1 MRVAYIR
8 VSTIEQNTARQEE
21 GLKSHNIE
29 KYFIEKVSGKNTHR
43 PELQKALDF
52 CREGDILYVW
62 DFSRLARSTID
73 LLNIAEMLTAKGVAL
88 VSIKENIDTSTP
100 QGKLM
105 LTLIGAIAEFERT
118 SLLEKQR
125 EGIAIAKAA
134 GKYKGRKPVEVE
146 NFAPYYDD
154 YMSRRMTKGQL
165 AKKLKISRPTL
176 DRLFKE
182 YETTKETVAQ

>member
-1 MRVAYIR
+1 MNVSYIR
-8 VSTIEQNTARQEE
+8 VSTIDQNTARQEE
-21 GLKSHNIE
+21 GLKPYNIE
-29 KYFIEKVSGKNTHR
+29 KTFIEKISGKNTKR

-52 CREGDILYVW
+52 CREGDTLYVW

-73 LLNIAEMLTAKGVAL
+73 LLNIAELLTSKGVTL

-125 EGIAIAKAA
+125 EGIAIAKRE
-134 GKYKGRKPVEVE
+134 GKYKGGHPKKIDKAFFEKLLKQYNERKINKVQ
-146 NFAPYYDD
+146 FA
-154 YMSRRMTKGQL
+154 
-165 AKKLKISRPTL
+165 AALKVSRPTL
-176 DRLFKE
+176 DKLLKE
-182 YETTKETVAQ
+182 EG

>member
-1 MRVAYIR
+1 MNVSYIR
-8 VSTIEQNTARQEE
+8 VSTIDQNTARQEE
-21 GLKSHNIE
+21 GLKPYNIE
-29 KYFIEKVSGKNTHR
+29 KSFIEKISGKNAKR
-43 PELQKALDF
+43 PELQKALEF

-73 LLNIAEMLTAKGVAL
+73 LLNIAELLTSKGVTL

-125 EGIAIAKAA
+125 EGIAIAKVA
-134 GKYKGRKPVEVE
+134 GKYKGRKPIKVDD
-146 NFAPYYDD
+146 FKQYYDD
-154 YMSRRMTKGQL
+154 YMQRRINKSQL
-165 AKKLKISRPTL
+165 AKKLKISRPIL
-176 DRLFKE
+176 NKLFNE
-182 YETTKETVAQ
+182 YIQTNSI

>member
-1 MRVAYIR
+1 MNVSHIR
-8 VSTIEQNTARQEE
+8 VSTIDQNTARQEE
-21 GLKSHNIE
+21 GLKPYNIE
-29 KYFIEKVSGKNTHR
+29 KSFIEKISGKNAKR
-43 PELQKALDF
+43 PELQKALEF

-73 LLNIAEMLTAKGVAL
+73 LLNIAELLTSKGVTL

-125 EGIAIAKAA
+125 EGIAIAKVA
-134 GKYKGRKPVEVE
+134 GKYKGRKPIKVDD
-146 NFAPYYDD
+146 FKQYYDD
-154 YMSRRMTKGQL
+154 YMQRRINKSQL
-165 AKKLKISRPTL
+165 AKKLKISRPIL
-176 DRLFKE
+176 NKLFNE
-182 YETTKETVAQ
+182 YIQTNSI